1 MRVRR
6 AAHSAISSSPGSNP
20 AQGFTQGFDAWTR
33 LKPAVRRAV
42 FAMMA
47 ASIAALGWATF
58 VFAAPVFQ
66 SAPNITVTPSEFYT
80 GDSIE
85 IALRG
90 LPAGRLI
97 HGGSVT
103 LGGIRLSVPGV
114 FGATGIQ
121 PITDASGEVSF
132 TTKIPL
138 EAPYGSHELVVNNL
152 SVGGDRTTT
161 VKVLAAEISFSP
173 TSASPNETVILRGLG
188 FSPSTSPGGNGP
200 LGVHQITGE
209 GKSGIMINGKLLKSP
224 YVRYPIDLDS
234 DGVLTVAIILPET
247 YVTTPG
253 IGLILK
259 VVDDAERSGWGA
271 WMIKQRKITVDP
283 PESGRGG
290 ELTITG
296 SGFAGTSRYNM
307 LCTTVDISYG
317 ARLIKQVSPG
327 ATGSFTTVIQSPTNV
342 ALLSTNTIKATT
354 PGCPMVAAATV
365 THKIPAR
372 TLNVSPAT
380 SVTGGRVTI
389 TGVSFV
395 GYTTITKMTIGGISV
410 LPSPAPLVDAGGGF
424 SVDAAVPVLTKGLQ
438 LVNVTAGGVEK
449 TVSLLVAVTA
459 ANPTATPAPTSTPA
473 ATPTPEFTAT
483 PAPTPTPTLI
493 PLPPATATPVLPPTP
508 AATPAPGPSVLL
520 APLGDNLVVVWSY
533 DSGARSWEFFSPS
546 PGFTG
551 KNRLSTL
558 VPDQLY
564 WVRVKEDQSVQ
575 LNGRQRNVTAGWT
588 LIHW

>member
-6 AAHSAISSSPGSNP
+6 AAHSAISSGPGSNP
-20 AQGFTQGFDAWTR
+20 AQGFAQGFDAWTR

-47 ASIAALGWATF
+47 ASMAALGWATF

-85 IALRG
+85 IVLLG

-97 HGGSVT
+97 LGGSVT
-103 LGGIRLSVPGV
+103 LGGKRLPVPGV
-114 FGATGIQ
+114 FGATGTQ
-121 PITDASGEVSF
+121 PITDPSGEVSF

-138 EAPYGSHELVVNNL
+138 DAPYGPHELVVSNL
-152 SVGGDRTTT
+152 PVGGDRATT

-173 TSASPNETVILRGLG
+173 ISASPNETVILRGLG

-234 DGVLTVAIILPET
+234 DGVLTVGIILRET

-259 VVDDAERSGWGA
+259 VIDDAERSGWGA
-271 WMIKQRKITVDP
+271 WRIKPRKITVDP
-283 PESGRGG
+283 AESGRGS

-317 ARLIKQVSPG
+317 ARLIKRVSPG
-327 ATGSFTTVIQSPTNV
+327 ATGSFTTVIQAPSNV

-354 PGCPMVAAATV
+354 PGCPMVAAATA

-395 GYTTITKMTIGGISV
+395 GHTIITKMTIGGISV

-424 SVDAAVPVLTKGLQ
+424 SVDAAVPVLKKGFQ
-438 LVNVTAGGVEK
+438 LVNVTIGGVESS
-449 TVSLLVAVTA
+449 VSLLVAVTA
-459 ANPTATPAPTSTPA
+459 PDLA
-473 ATPTPEFTAT
+473 ATPTPSPTATPTPVFTAT
-483 PAPTPTPTLI
+483 PVVTPTPTLI
-493 PLPPATATPVLPPTP
+493 PLPPATATPVVPPTP
-508 AATPAPGPSVLL
+508 AATPGPGPSVLL

-533 DSGARSWEFFSPS
+533 DSGAGSWEYFSPS
-546 PGFTG
+546 PGFSG

-575 LNGRQRNVTAGWT
+575 LNGRQRNVAAGWT